1 MSLVSEGLGFV
12 TSSLQRDSSPYLVIF
27 EILTLYY
34 IMNTF
39 TSIYYDR
46 INDHSSAINELAH
59 EIHRHNTARYD
70 VNNALR
76 NYNNN
81 VKYHQNLNCIE
92 YHIQQLL
99 LAEDSLDGVGEII
112 PTDIYS
118 HLYVKQRLSR
128 QTNKGLLPE
137 AFPHREI

>member
-27 EILTLYY
+27 EILILY
-34 IMNTF
+34 
-39 TSIYYDR
+39 
-46 INDHSSAINELAH
+46 H

-81 VKYHQNLNCIE
+81 VKYHQNLNSIK